1 MTPFKINLLQWQKD
15 VIVVFFAIL
24 LGIGAHFLIG
34 NVSLVKVAKN
44 LQWDPY
50 LVGFAITFIGNASIL
65 FPVAYAFVIPFL
77 AVSLVGF
84 WKALI
89 LGVVCGIAG
98 GIGEMTAY
106 GLGYLTGRRMSEKTL
121 QNLRYLE
128 ERAGRSKPFLI
139 FLVGLMPIPDEFVV
153 VPLASAG
160 YSFRKMVFF
169 CTLGKI
175 FLCIILSYAGLAWRW
190 GTGNVIGSSEVPF
203 SVIIPSFLLLFYSFI
218 RIDWTKV
225 LS

>member
-1 MTPFKINLLQWQKD
+1 MNPFKINLLQWQKD
-15 VIVVFFAIL
+15 GIVVLFAIL
-24 LGIGAHFLIG
+24 LGILGHFFVG

-44 LQWDPY
+44 LRWDPY
-50 LVGFAITFIGNASIL
+50 LAGFAITFIGNASIL
-65 FPVAYAFVIPFL
+65 FPVAYAFVVPFL
-77 AVSLVGF
+77 AASLGGF

-106 GLGYLTGRRMSEKTL
+106 GLGYLTGRSMSEEAL
-121 QNLRYLE
+121 QNLQYLE
-128 ERAGRSKPFLI
+128 ERAGRSKPFLV
-139 FLVGLMPIPDEFVV
+139 FFAGLMPIPDEFVV

-175 FLCIILSYAGLAWRW
+175 FLCILLSYAGLAWNW
-190 GTGNVIGSSEVPF
+190 GKGTVIGSSEVPF
-203 SVIIPSFLLLFYSFI
+203 SVIIPSFLLLFYGFI